1 MEKKF
6 KAINFEFTSYEFK
19 PENGRVI
26 FNYKTEFENKEPIL
40 WTETIVLPSALGL
53 LDLKD
58 IPKNQL
64 EKILQSLH
72 IILGISYYKF
82 YCATNIKLPYQLNK
96 NESAFWKAIYKNGL
110 GEFFYRNNLNLKI
123 SSKFA
128 YTNVIPNLIG
138 NPESNIQTLDSRF
151 RENDKNGYLI
161 GVSGGKDSIV
171 GAELLKKSGENIT
184 AFYIE
189 TNKESELV
197 NNVIKLTEL
206 PNLRIKRILDSKV
219 FEKHQYNGHIPI
231 SAIYAFLGMLT
242 CILYK
247 YDGFVVS
254 NEYSSNFGNTKYKG
268 LEINH
273 QWSKTF
279 EFEKMFSD
287 YIKENISESLLYFSI
302 LRPFYEIRIA
312 EMFNK
317 YPKYFQVFSSCNS
330 NFKIKNKNKNL
341 WCGRCAKCVFTFTI
355 LSPFIEKKDL
365 IKIFNKNLYQDKN
378 LLPLFKDVFRFGKI
392 KPFDCVG
399 TFQEAQTALKIA
411 EKNYKTDFIVR
422 QLSKKSKI
430 YTEVFSTQGE
440 SASGGKTQS
449 QNLIPEKFKFL
460 GMKSALILGYGK
472 EGIVTKKYLHK
483 FYPKL
488 KIGIADEKID
498 RKNYLKKQKGW
509 DIAIKT
515 PGIKK
520 ELTEISYTTATN
532 IFLANVIENN
542 TIIGIT
548 GSKGKSTT
556 STLIYEIL
564 KSAGKD
570 VEFLGNIGKP
580 MLEYLLENKN
590 VKSKIFVLEL
600 SSYQLDDIKFS
611 PHIAVIT
618 NLFPEHLNYHGNLK
632 NYYSA
637 KKNIINFQTQNDYF
651 IYNAKNKIL
660 NSWLKN
666 YKGKAIPFTKSNL
679 KSNLLGEHNKSNIAS
694 AVEVAKI
701 LNISDEIITKV
712 VLNFK
717 GLEHRLEFIGEFKG
731 IKFYDDAISTTPES
745 TIMAI
750 KSVPNIGTIFLG
762 GQDRGYNFTQLEK
775 IMKKYKIKNIVLFP
789 NSGKRILKS
798 TKGLNILNTK
808 QISEAVKFAYKHTA
822 KGSVCLLSCA
832 SPSYSLWKNFEEKGN
847 QFKKF
852 V

>member
-1 MEKKF
+1 MENNF

-26 FNYKTEFENKEPIL
+26 FNYKTEFENREPIL
-40 WTETIVLPSALGL
+40 WTETIVLPNALGL

-58 IPKNQL
+58 VPKEQL

-82 YCATNIKLPYQLNK
+82 YYATGIKLPYQLTK
-96 NESAFWKAIYKNGL
+96 KESEFWYIVYKKGL
-110 GEFFYRNNLNLKI
+110 GEFFYRNNLNP
-123 SSKFA
+123 SKSPKFP
-128 YTNVIPNLIG
+128 Y
-138 NPESNIQTLDSRF
+138 
-151 RENDKNGYLI
+151 DKDAKSKNYILPKYNKLLV

-171 GAELLKKSGENIT
+171 GVELLKETNENLT

-206 PNLRIKRILDSKV
+206 PNLKIKRILNPKV
-219 FEKHQYNGHIPI
+219 FDKHQYNGHIPI
-231 SAIYAFLGMLT
+231 SAIYAFLGMFA

-254 NEYSSNFGNTKYKG
+254 NEYSSNFGNANYKG
-268 LEINH
+268 QNINH

-287 YIKENISESLLYFSI
+287 YVKENISESLLYFSI

-312 EMFNK
+312 EMFTR
-317 YPKYFQVFSSCNS
+317 YPKYFQTFSSCNT
-330 NFKIKNKNKNL
+330 NFKIKNENKSL
-341 WCGRCAKCVFTFTI
+341 WCQACAKCVFTFTI
-355 LSPFIEKKDL
+355 LSPFLKKREL
-365 IKIFNKNLYQDKN
+365 VKIFGRDLNKDKN
-378 LLPLFKDVFRFGKI
+378 LRQMFKDISGRGKI

-399 TFQEAQTALKIA
+399 TFEEAQTALKI
-411 EKNYKTDFIVR
+411 KNYP
-422 QLSKKSKI
+422 KI
-430 YTEVFSTQGE
+430 F
-440 SASGGKTQS
+440 KTQS
-449 QNLIPEKFKFL
+449 QNLVPEKFKFL
-460 GMKSALILGYGK
+460 GMKNALILGYGK

-488 KIGIADEKID
+488 KISIADEKLHG
-498 RKNYLKKQKGW
+498 KNYLKKQGDF

-520 ELTEISYTTATN
+520 ELITIPYTTGTN
-532 IFLANVIENN
+532 IFLANILENN
-542 TIIGIT
+542 IVIGIT

-564 KSAGKD
+564 KSANKD

-580 MLEYLLENKN
+580 MLEYLLQNKP
-590 VKSKIFVLEL
+590 VGKIFVLEL
-600 SSYQLDDIKFS
+600 SSYQLDDVKFS
-611 PHIAVIT
+611 PNIAVIT
-618 NLFPEHLNYHGNLK
+618 NLFPEHLNYHRNLK
-632 NYYSA
+632 NYYNA
-637 KKNIINFQTQNDYF
+637 KKNIINFQNQNDYF
-651 IYNAKNKIL
+651 VYNQNNKIMTD
-660 NSWLKN
+660 WLKD
-666 YKGKAIPFTKSNL
+666 YKGKAIEFTESNL

-701 LNISDEIITKV
+701 LNISDEVIIKTV
-712 VLNFK
+712 ENFK
-717 GLEHRLEFIGEFKG
+717 GLSHRLEFVGEFKG

-750 KSVPNIGTIFLG
+750 KSIANIGTIFLG
-762 GQDRGYNFTQLEK
+762 GEDRGYNFTQLEK
-775 IMKKYKIKNIVLFP
+775 IIKKYKIKNIVLFP
-789 NSGKRILKS
+789 DSGGKIKEILRQGSGQKNYYNFFE
-798 TKGLNILNTK
+798 TKKMSDG
-808 QISEAVKFAYKHTA
+808 VKFAFKFTE

-832 SPSYSLWKNFEEKGN
+832 SPSYSLWKNFEEKGD

-852 V
+852 IKKLAR